1 MANLTLMELFPI
13 MVATEMGGGG
23 KGWGV
28 YLRNK
33 IIFFQCDKF
42 GVVQAINAQMTSSPT
57 VVKLLRH
64 LVLKVLELN
73 AHSVAVQVPGVQN

>member
-13 MVATEMGGGG
+13 MVATEMGG
-23 KGWGV
+23 GV